1 MWLLYPDALS
11 VAGVKRRPKGTSPP
25 IFCGCPWRQTIF
37 GGQNEQ
43 HKSGRWLTFGFLL
56 PDFAELLGSWYI
68 SSPRRASLLRDTC
81 QCPKLCLGNRRRCTR
96 TSPRPRPAAPGIR
109 DVALWVTD
117 QGSFHSPCFW
127 WLNHHHLDQPFW
139 GFLVGSRFNCSQIF
153 ERPGEAW
160 RWCLLPV

>member
-11 VAGVKRRPKGTSPP
+11 VAGVKRRPKGTSPQ
-25 IFCGCPWRQTIF
+25 FFAGVL
-37 GGQNEQ
+37 GG
-43 HKSGRWLTFGFLL
+43 KLFLGGKTSNTN
-56 PDFAELLGSWYI
+56 PADFAELLGSWYI